1 MTKKALI
8 SPSEIRYGNESQT
21 QSGYRIAQI
30 TDTEF
35 AVGGNLF
42 WIDCPDNTTTR
53 HYYDPDDSGLKII
66 YVKPL
71 SEIEGGG

>member
-8 SPSEIRYGNESQT
+8 SPSEVRYGNAGRT

-42 WIDCPDNTTTR
+42 WVDCPDNTTTR
-53 HYYDPDDSGLKII
+53 QYYDPDDSGLKAI